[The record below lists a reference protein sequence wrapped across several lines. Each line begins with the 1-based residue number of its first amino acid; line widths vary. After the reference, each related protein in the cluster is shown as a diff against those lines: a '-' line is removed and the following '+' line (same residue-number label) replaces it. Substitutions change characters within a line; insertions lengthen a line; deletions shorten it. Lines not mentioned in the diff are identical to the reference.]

1 MYSHKNK
8 TSVLFAYWSR
18 RKNRLKQKVCEG
30 KWKKYLEARKIKKK
44 KYLEAKMVWVLKQF
58 FIMKCACLLDVTERR
73 NQILLLKNDY
83 QCFFLKQVDNV
94 CVHCPPHCLFL
105 HANHGM
111 TNPENITQN
120 LHVHHKFKLVTNF
133 KKSINRSSLELF
145 TSLRMCHW

>member
-1 MYSHKNK
+1 MCYLHIGAEGKIDWSKKCVKENEKN
-8 TSVLFAYWSR
+8 T
-18 RKNRLKQKVCEG
+18 LKQG
-30 KWKKYLEARKIKKK
+30 KLKK